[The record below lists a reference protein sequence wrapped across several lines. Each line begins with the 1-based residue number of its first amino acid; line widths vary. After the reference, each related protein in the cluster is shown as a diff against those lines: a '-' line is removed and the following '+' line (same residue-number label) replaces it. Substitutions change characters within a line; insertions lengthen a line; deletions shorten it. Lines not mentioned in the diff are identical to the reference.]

1 MDKLLHITESELSK
15 IVSDA
20 VNKARDL
27 SNSHFRNMVMNIGRA
42 MERRNVNTIYEPCDD
57 EDYGCGVSYDNGCGS
72 SKRSYGGGC
81 GASYS
86 DYGCGS
92 SSSRNGC

>member
-1 MDKLLHITESELSK
+1 MDRMLHITESELSK

-27 SNSHFRNMVMNIGRA
+27 SNSKFRNIVMDIGRI
-42 MERRNVNTIYEPCDD
+42 MERRNVNTLHEGH
-57 EDYGCGVSYDNGCGS
+57 EDYGCGS

-81 GASYS
+81 GESSS
-86 DYGCGS
+86 DYGCCS

>member
-1 MDKLLHITESELSK
+1 MDRMLHITESELSK

-27 SNSHFRNMVMNIGRA
+27 SNSKFRNMVMDIGRF
-42 MERRNVNTIYEPCDD
+42 MERRNVNTLHEVY

-81 GASYS
+81 GESSS
-86 DYGCGS
+86 DYGCCS

>member
-20 VNKARDL
+20 VNKAREL
-27 SNSHFRNMVMNIGRA
+27 SNSNFRNMVMNIGRA
-42 MERRNVNTIYEPCDD
+42 MERRNVNTLH